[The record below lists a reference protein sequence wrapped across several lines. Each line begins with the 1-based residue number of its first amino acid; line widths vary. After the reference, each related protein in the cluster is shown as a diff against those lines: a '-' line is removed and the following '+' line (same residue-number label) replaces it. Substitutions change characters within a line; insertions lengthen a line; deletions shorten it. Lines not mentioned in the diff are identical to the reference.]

1 MRVVAVTRLF
11 PNLLEPLWC
20 LFNKQQ
26 LAALGRLDDVEVLGV
41 IPWFPGARAARRW
54 SAAGRLSDVPASES
68 VDGLRVAHPRY
79 LFVPRLP
86 SASAAL
92 YAASLLPDVW
102 RRRRATDVLYGSWA
116 YPDGVATVMLARAL
130 DLPSVVKVHGSDLNV
145 IARIPSVRAH
155 LRAFLPRATQLVAV
169 SRALA
174 DELTALGVPRER
186 ISIVENGV
194 DPSLFAPRDRK
205 EARAALGLPAAGR
218 VAVYVGRLVRE
229 KGLFELVEAMAS
241 LPPELTLVLVGDGVA
256 RAELVERARPLGE
269 RVRFAGPRPLDEVPR
284 FLAAADLFVLPSWN
298 EGTPNVIL
306 EALACGRR
314 VVATTVGGIPDVIG
328 APALGELV
336 PPKDAAALAAAIA
349 RQAYADYA
357 PSEVAALGARGG
369 WAESARRLHE
379 VLADA
384 LARHR

>member
-1 MRVVAVTRLF
+1 MRVVAITRLF
-11 PNLLEPLWC
+11 PNPLEPLWC

-26 LAALGRLDDVEVLGV
+26 LAALGRLDEVEVLGV

-54 SAAGRLSDVPASES
+54 SAAGRLSDVPATET

-86 SASAAL
+86 SASASL
-92 YAASLLPDVW
+92 YAASLLPAAW
-102 RRRRATDVLYGSWA
+102 RRRRDTDVLLGSWA
-116 YPDGVATVMLARAL
+116 YPDGVATVMLGHAL

-155 LRAFLPRATQLVAV
+155 LRALLPRATRLVAV

-174 DELTALGVPRER
+174 DELAALGVPRDK
-186 ISIVENGV
+186 IAVVENGV
-194 DPSLFAPRDRK
+194 DASLFHPRDRK
-205 EARAALGLPAAGR
+205 EARAQLALPAAGR
-218 VAVYVGRLVRE
+218 VAVYVGRLVRD
-229 KGLFELVEAMAS
+229 KGLFELVEAMAA
-241 LPPELTLVLVGDGVA
+241 LPADLTLVLVGDGLA
-256 RAELVERARPLGE
+256 RAELEERARPLGE
-269 RVRFAGPRPLDEVPR
+269 RVRFAGARPLDEVPR
-284 FLAAADLFVLPSWN
+284 YLAAADLFVLPSWN

-328 APALGELV
+328 SPALGELV
-336 PPKDAAALAAAIA
+336 APRDATALAQAIA

-357 PSEVAALGARGG
+357 PSEVAAVGSRGG
-369 WAESARRLHE
+369 WAESARKLHD
-379 VLADA
+379 VLEDA